1 MESTLEVRTYCLWLA
16 YCWILEIGELG
27 GDDSKGLLCNLILM
41 LAKVSRGDYASCLGK
56 GCRSGRK
63 W

>member
-1 MESTLEVRTYCLWLA
+1 MAGLLLDFRDRR
-16 YCWILEIGELG
+16 IG